1 MVADGLKNLIVSQR
15 GTLNKLFQLNRKV
28 FKAYLLKE
36 SLEKLW
42 DYRYE
47 SAMLNYL
54 NKWIDQLKAV

>member
-1 MVADGLKNLIVSQR
+1 MSRWKNLTVSQR

-28 FKAYLLKE
+28 FEAYLLKE